1 MSTRKL
7 ILTALIC
14 GLAIML
20 AGGIKL
26 LQVATDD
33 AEVVLLSAG
42 EKSTLS
48 DMTVAVESVEVEADM
63 TIVTVSMVG
72 VEGGDAIEGWRV
84 VSDGEVLAPTNPTGS
99 DRPWCETT
107 AKSETRT
114 CALAFPAT
122 SGAITVAYLRAGEQ
136 TQWSLAT

>member
-48 DMTVAVESVEVEADM
+48 DMTVSVESVEVEADM
-63 TIVTVSMVG
+63 TIVTVTMVG
-72 VEGGDAIEGWRV
+72 VEDGDAIEGWRV
-84 VSDGEVLAPTNPTGS
+84 VSDGVVLSPQTPTGG

-114 CALAFPAT
+114 CALSFAAT